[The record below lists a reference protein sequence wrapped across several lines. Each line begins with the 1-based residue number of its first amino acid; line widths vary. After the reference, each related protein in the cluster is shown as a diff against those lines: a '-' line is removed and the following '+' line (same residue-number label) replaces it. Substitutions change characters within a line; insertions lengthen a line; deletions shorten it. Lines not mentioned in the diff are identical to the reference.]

1 MKGTVFN
8 IQGFSIHDGPGI
20 RTAVFLKGCPLHC
33 LWCHNPESHAR
44 RPELFYD
51 AAKCIACGRCAV
63 ACPTGAHSFEGG
75 VHSLA
80 REKCTACGKCAEVC
94 PTDALELV
102 GKTMSAE
109 EVIAEVEKDSVFY
122 ETSGGGLTVSGGEP
136 MAQIDFTYEILRL
149 AKERGIHTAMETS
162 GLAPT
167 ADFERVAPLVDL
179 FLFDIKET
187 SPTNHEKFI
196 GTDGSLIHKNLKL
209 LDSLGKDIILRCP
222 IIPGINDR
230 AEHLA
235 AIGELANTLSS
246 VKEIHIEPYHPLG
259 KGKSELLGKNYP
271 LPEITFPEKEE
282 VEEWVKTVQS
292 VTKVPARR
300 S

>member
-33 LWCHNPESHAR
+33 LWCHNPESHASH
-44 RPELFYD
+44 PELFYD
-51 AAKCIACGRCAV
+51 AAKCVMCTRCAT

-75 VHSLA
+75 VHTLDRSL
-80 REKCTACGKCAEVC
+80 CTACGKCAHAC
-94 PTDALELV
+94 PTEALEPA

-122 ETSGGGLTVSGGEP
+122 ETSGGGLTLSGGEP
-136 MAQIDFTYEILRL
+136 MAQIDFTYEILLL

-187 SPTNHEKFI
+187 SPTKHKEYI
-196 GTDGSLIHKNLKL
+196 GTDGSLIHENLKL

-222 IIPGINDR
+222 IIPGLNDR
-230 AEHLA
+230 AEHLT

-259 KGKSELLGKNYP
+259 KGKSALLGKDYP
-271 LPEITFPEKEE
+271 LPEISFPEKET
-282 VEEWVKTVQS
+282 VDEWVATVQKATS
-292 VTKVPARR
+292 VPTRR

>member
-1 MKGTVFN
+1 MKATIFN

-33 LWCHNPESHAR
+33 LWCHNPESHSAH
-44 RPELFYD
+44 PEVFYNEE
-51 AAKCIACGRCAV
+51 KCVTCGRCAT
-63 ACPTGAHSFEGG
+63 ACPMGAHSFDAGKHEFKR
-75 VHSLA
+75 SL
-80 REKCTACGKCAEVC
+80 CTACGKCADAC
-94 PTDALELV
+94 PTTALELV
-102 GKTMSAE
+102 GKSMSAE
-109 EVIAEVEKDSVFY
+109 EVIAEVEKDRVFY
-122 ETSGGGLTVSGGEP
+122 ETSGGGMTISGGEP
-136 MAQIDFTYEILRL
+136 MSEIEFTLELLTL

-162 GLAPT
+162 GLGKRE
-167 ADFERVAPLVDL
+167 DFLRVAPLVDL

-196 GTDGSLIHKNLKL
+196 GTDGSLIIENLRL

-222 IIPGINDR
+222 IIPGLNSR
-230 AEHLA
+230 EEHLI

-259 KGKSELLGKNYP
+259 KGKSALLGKDYP
-271 LPEITFPEKEE
+271 LPDLTFPEKEE
-282 VEEWVKTVQS
+282 VELWVKTVQS
-292 VTKVPARR
+292 VTSVPTRR